1 MRSSVNIL
9 ARSGYRVARK
19 GAVVRIVSAVFGLW
33 VLASILVHPLPHE
46 LSDRSGAPLL
56 PGAEI
61 APSVANVF
69 NHACID
75 CHSEKTRWPW
85 YSNLAPASWVVEG
98 DVKRA
103 RGRLNL
109 SRWDSVNT
117 AEQRALLT
125 AIATVIENH
134 EMPPHRYVMLHPQG
148 KLSAD
153 DSAGV
158 IEWTRAE
165 RRRLRVS
172 VGVVNKN
179 EAGEDSLSGNIRV
192 PRKVQHMSTH
202 SEGE

>member
-9 ARSGYRVARK
+9 ACSGYRVARK

-33 VLASILVHPLPHE
+33 ILASVLVHRLPHDV
-46 LSDRSGAPLL
+46 SDRSGAPLL
-56 PGAEI
+56 TGAEI
-61 APSVANVF
+61 GPSVSDVF
-69 NHACID
+69 NHACIN

-85 YSNLAPASWVVEG
+85 YSNLAPASWLIEG

-103 RGRLNL
+103 RSRLNL
-109 SRWDSVNT
+109 SRWDGVDT

-134 EMPPHRYVMLHPQG
+134 EMPPHRYVMLHPEA

-153 DSAGV
+153 ASAQV

-172 VGVVNKN
+172 VGTLNK
-179 EAGEDSLSGNIRV
+179 
-192 PRKVQHMSTH
+192 K
-202 SEGE
+202 